1 MKKQKQTVC
10 PGCSRHCT
18 ENSIRCK
25 KGRAYF
31 AGLSEKAAK
40 GRHGCKWE
48 KSVEEGGV
56 LWKLLFS
63 ARRIKRA
70 LREEA
75 IGEAGLL
82 EALSET
88 ERTQLT
94 AILARLEEQLD
105 KREKQPDSNRSGEG
119 IYSSGEAA
127 ENAGLQKTKN
137 RMEDSSC

>member
-18 ENSIRCK
+18 ENSVRCK

-40 GRHGCKWE
+40 GRHRCKWE
-48 KSVEEGGV
+48 KSVEAGGV
-56 LWKLLFS
+56 LWKLLSS

-75 IGEAGLL
+75 IEEARLM

-94 AILARLEEQLD
+94 DILARLEEKLD
-105 KREKQPDSNRSGEG
+105 KSAEMHDSNRSGQG
-119 IYSSGEAA
+119 IYTSRTAA
-127 ENAGLQKTKN
+127 ENAGEQNQKQ
-137 RMEDSSC
+137 